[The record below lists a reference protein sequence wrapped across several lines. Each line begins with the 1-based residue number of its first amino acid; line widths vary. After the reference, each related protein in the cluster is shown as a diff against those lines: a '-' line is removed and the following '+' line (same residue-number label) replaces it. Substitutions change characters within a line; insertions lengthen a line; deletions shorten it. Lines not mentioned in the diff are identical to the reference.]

1 MKNSKYYSGIKHYVA
16 TKIGNYND
24 AEDLAQSVFLEF
36 YRNNNRDGNL
46 QNPEAYLFGIA
57 RNLIARYYQDKQ
69 KQPITIP
76 TAIMEEEWS
85 IRKERDYADQL
96 MIQKLK
102 ETLKKSL
109 EQLPPEDYETIR
121 LCLSGKL
128 SVKETAQRARISI
141 PVFYKRY
148 QRALKIL
155 RKISL
160 DILKEDSGND

>member
-1 MKNSKYYSGIKHYVA
+1 VENSKYYSGVKHYIA
-16 TKIGNYND
+16 SKMGNYND

-36 YRNNNRDGNL
+36 YRKNNRDGDL
-46 QNPEAYLFGIA
+46 QNQEAYLFGIA

-76 TAIMEEEWS
+76 IATMEEECS
-85 IRKERDYADQL
+85 IRKERDHTDQL
-96 MIQKLK
+96 SSQKLK

-109 EQLPPEDYETIR
+109 EQLPPGDYETIR
-121 LCLSGKL
+121 LCLSGNL
-128 SVKETAQRARISI
+128 SLKETAQRARIPI